1 MTPHPV
7 RVLNQRYR
15 LQERLGQGSMGS
27 VWKAYDTR
35 LERTVAAKEL
45 VSGRDGGED
54 LDVRRERVRRE
65 ALALAKVEHPAI
77 VTIHDLIYEG
87 PGQDPWIV
95 MAYVRGRSLDSIIRD
110 PRPLDERKVAGIG
123 LAVLQG
129 LVACH
134 ERDVYHRDVKPA
146 NIVQSDD
153 GAVRLVD
160 FGIARIVGKNPLTV
174 DSNVIGTPEF
184 LAPELLTDHQPGPAT
199 DLWALGVT
207 LYCALEGRSP
217 FRAETLPATIAAILS
232 KNLAE
237 PRTKGEVAAL
247 VLTMLR
253 KHPAERPD
261 AATVAAVLRRVAN
274 GGQYARP
281 SWQAVRSARGTQA
294 APGTQGPRGPQ
305 PAHRV
310 QAAQAAERAG
320 QRPSGPDE
328 ARDGSPL
335 RPASAPGQAKNPARP
350 TAAQSTP
357 DRALRGSLRLTPLNG
372 MPALEAAK
380 IVSDW
385 PTDRAVTDLIALA
398 ETPAA
403 RIINRCAD
411 PVAGKLLSG
420 IAVGEPARVRKILE
434 MVTTERAGRLLDHMS
449 SLAAASALSLPTPT
463 GAVRVLGHADDLTA
477 TGVLLE
483 MKAPSAAGLM
493 MVMDTERAA
502 KLLGQAA
509 PVTVAD
515 ILRNVP
521 SGRRQA
527 LLSRLPEPFRSLVA
541 RHL

>member
-1 MTPHPV
+1 VTPHPV
-7 RVLNQRYR
+7 RVLNHRYR

-95 MAYVRGRSLDSIIRD
+95 MAYVRGRSLDSILSG
-110 PRPLDERKVAGIG
+110 PRPLDERKVASIG

-146 NIVQSDD
+146 NIVLSDD

-253 KHPAERPD
+253 KYPAERPD

-294 APGTQGPRGPQ
+294 ARGPQ
-305 PAHRV
+305 GTR
-310 QAAQAAERAG
+310 AAQAAERAG
-320 QRPSGPDE
+320 QEANDGPS
-328 ARDGSPL
+328 R
-335 RPASAPGQAKNPARP
+335 RPASAPGRPKNPARP

-357 DRALRGSLRLTPLNG
+357 ARALRGSLRLTPLSG
-372 MPALEAAK
+372 MPVLEAAK

-403 RIINRCAD
+403 RIINRCED

-420 IAVGEPARVRKILE
+420 IAAGEPARVRKILE

-463 GAVRVLGHADDLTA
+463 GAVRVLGQADDLTA

-527 LLSRLPEPFRSLVA
+527 LLNRLPEPFRSLVA

>member
-1 MTPHPV
+1 M
-7 RVLNQRYR
+7 LNHRYR
-15 LQERLGQGSMGS
+15 LEERLGQGSMGS

-45 VSGRDGGED
+45 VSGRGDGEE
-54 LDVRRERVRRE
+54 LEVRTERARRE

-77 VTIHDLIYEG
+77 VSIHDLIYEG

-95 MAYVRGRSLDSIIRD
+95 MAYVRGRPLDLIIKG
-110 PRPLDERKVAGIG
+110 PQPLDERKVAGIG

-129 LVACH
+129 LMACH

-146 NIVQSDD
+146 NIVLSDN

-184 LAPELLTDHQPGPAT
+184 LAPELFTDHHAGPGT

-207 LYCALEGRSP
+207 LYYALEGRSP

-232 KNLAE
+232 KNPTE
-237 PRTKGEVAAL
+237 PRTRGEVAAL
-247 VLTMLR
+247 VLRMLR

-261 AATVAAVLRRVAN
+261 AAAVAAVLRRVAN
-274 GGQYARP
+274 GGQTARP
-281 SWQAVRSARGTQA
+281 SWQAVPAARDSLAPRTTGAARTARAPEPAARAAQPTERAAQYPARQTA
-294 APGTQGPRGPQ
+294 AP
-305 PAHRV
+305 
-310 QAAQAAERAG
+310 
-320 QRPSGPDE
+320 
-328 ARDGSPL
+328 
-335 RPASAPGQAKNPARP
+335 PARP
-350 TAAQSTP
+350 P
-357 DRALRGSLRLTPLNG
+357 LRLTPLQS
-372 MPALEAAK
+372 MPALDAAK

-385 PTDRAVTDLIALA
+385 PTDRAVTDLL
-398 ETPAA
+398 TLGGTAA
-403 RIINRCAD
+403 AGIINRCDDA
-411 PVAGKLLSG
+411 VAGKLLSG
-420 IAVGEPARVRKILE
+420 IAAGKPDRARKILE

-449 SLAAASALSLPTPT
+449 SAAAASALSLPTAT
-463 GAVRVLGHADDLTA
+463 GAARMLGQADDLTA

-483 MKAPSAAGLM
+483 MDAPGAAGLIM
-493 MVMDTERAA
+493 AIDPERAV

-509 PVTVAD
+509 PVTVAG

-521 SGRRQA
+521 RDRRQV
-527 LLSRLPEPFRSLVA
+527 LLNQLPEPFRSLVA

>member
-1 MTPHPV
+1 VTPRQV
-7 RVLNQRYR
+7 RLLNHRYR
-15 LQERLGQGSMGS
+15 LEERLGQGSMGS

-45 VSGRDGGED
+45 VSARGGAED
-54 LDVRRERVRRE
+54 LDIRRERVRRE

-95 MAYVRGRSLDSIIRD
+95 MAYVRGRSLDSILGD
-110 PRPLDERKVAGIG
+110 PQPLDERRVAGIG
-123 LAVLQG
+123 LAALQG
-129 LVACH
+129 LMACH

-146 NIVQSDD
+146 NIVLSGD
-153 GAVRLVD
+153 GSVRLVD
-160 FGIARIVGKNPLTV
+160 FGIARIVGKNPLTM

-184 LAPELLTDHQPGPAT
+184 LAPELFTDHQAGPAT

-232 KNLAE
+232 KNPAE
-237 PRTKGEVAAL
+237 PRTRGEVAAL

-261 AATVAAVLRRVAN
+261 TATVAAVLGRVAS
-274 GGQYARP
+274 GG
-281 SWQAVRSARGTQA
+281 
-294 APGTQGPRGPQ
+294 
-305 PAHRV
+305 
-310 QAAQAAERAG
+310 AQAARPDRAPARPG
-320 QRPSGPDE
+320 QGVRRAQEPRVAQGTVRRPVP
-328 ARDGSPL
+328 AQPRRAAPAP
-335 RPASAPGQAKNPARP
+335 PASAP
-350 TAAQSTP
+350 
-357 DRALRGSLRLTPLNG
+357 LRHTPLQG
-372 MPALEAAK
+372 MPAQDAAK

-385 PTDRAVTDLIALA
+385 PTERAVTDLLTLA
-398 ETPAA
+398 ETTVA

-420 IAVGEPARVRKILE
+420 IAADQPARVRKILE

-463 GAVRVLGHADDLTA
+463 GAVRVLGQADDLTA

-483 MKAPSAAGLM
+483 MSAPSAAGLV
-493 MVMDTERAA
+493 MVMDTERAV
-502 KLLGQAA
+502 KLLGHAA
-509 PVTVAD
+509 PVTVAAV
-515 ILRNVP
+515 LRNVP
-521 SGRRQA
+521 RDRREA
-527 LLSRLPEPFRSLVA
+527 VLSRLPQLFRSLVA

>member
-7 RVLNQRYR
+7 RLLNQRYR

-95 MAYVRGRSLDSIIRD
+95 MAYVRGRSLDSIISG

-184 LAPELLTDHQPGPAT
+184 LAPELLTDHQPGPGT

-294 APGTQGPRGPQ
+294 APGTQGTRGT
-305 PAHRV
+305 
-310 QAAQAAERAG
+310 QAARRAQVAQAAERAG

-328 ARDGSPL
+328 ARDGSP
-335 RPASAPGQAKNPARP
+335 RRTASAPGQAKNPARL
-350 TAAQSTP
+350 TAAP
-357 DRALRGSLRLTPLNG
+357 PPRGSLRLTPLNG
-372 MPALEAAK
+372 MPVLEAAK

-403 RIINRCAD
+403 RIINRCED

-420 IAVGEPARVRKILE
+420 IAAGEPARVRKILE

-463 GAVRVLGHADDLTA
+463 GAVRVLGQADDLTA

-493 MVMDTERAA
+493 MVMDAERAA

-527 LLSRLPEPFRSLVA
+527 LLSRLPQPFRSLVA

>member
-7 RVLNQRYR
+7 RVLNHRYR

-95 MAYVRGRSLDSIIRD
+95 MAYVRGRSLDSIISG
-110 PRPLDERKVAGIG
+110 PPPLDERKVAGIG

-261 AATVAAVLRRVAN
+261 AATVAAVLRRVAS
-274 GGQYARP
+274 GGPYARP

-294 APGTQGPRGPQ
+294 APGTQGTRGTQ
-305 PAHRV
+305 AARRA

-320 QRPSGPDE
+320 QRPSDPDE
-328 ARDGSPL
+328 ARDGSP
-335 RPASAPGQAKNPARP
+335 RRTASAPGQAKNPARL
-350 TAAQSTP
+350 TAAP
-357 DRALRGSLRLTPLNG
+357 PPRGSLRLTPLNG
-372 MPALEAAK
+372 MPVLEAAK

-403 RIINRCAD
+403 RIINRCED

-420 IAVGEPARVRKILE
+420 IAAGEPARVRKILE

-463 GAVRVLGHADDLTA
+463 GAVRVLGQADDLTA

-493 MVMDTERAA
+493 MVMDAERAA

-527 LLSRLPEPFRSLVA
+527 LLSRLPQPFRSLVA